1 MNSMTNGFSLIN
13 IWGCQVICVFDAAKI
28 EHFSVHS
35 SLKYISSNSLPYKNY
50 VYILVFS
57 ILTHILKNV

>member
-13 IWGCQVICVFDAAKI
+13 IWGCQVMCFDVAKI

-35 SLKYISSNSLPYKNY
+35 SLKYISSNSLP
-50 VYILVFS
+50 
-57 ILTHILKNV
+57 